1 MRGLGARW
9 LGALSRGALLLGAML
24 LGAMLLTLAFSS
36 HAGML
41 YQWTDDNGQVHFS
54 DQPPAHPHHVRPY
67 ASLTPSPSLYDASSS
82 SAEQPAPALKPPLLT
97 QPKLTPPK
105 SVTLTLVSP
114 NDGATLRS
122 NPGELSV
129 TATVS
134 PLSIP
139 AKQTRLVLDG
149 QPVASPPTISLNAS
163 QRQLDWRLAPI
174 DRGTH
179 QIQVQYLESGKVIA
193 SSSIHHVYLHRAHVN
208 QRHRRQD

>member
-1 MRGLGARW
+1 
-9 LGALSRGALLLGAML
+9 ML

-54 DQPPAHPHHVRPY
+54 DQPPTHPHHVRPY

-82 SAEQPAPALKPPLLT
+82 SAEQPAPA
-97 QPKLTPPK
+97 LTPPK

-193 SSSIHHVYLHRAHVN
+193 SSSIYHVYLHRAHVN

>member
-9 LGALSRGALLLGAML
+9 RGALSRGALL

-54 DQPPAHPHHVRPY
+54 DQPPAHPYHVRPY
-67 ASLTPSPSLYDASSS
+67 ASLTSSPSLYDASSS
-82 SAEQPAPALKPPLLT
+82 SAEQPAPA
-97 QPKLTPPK
+97 LTPPK

>member
-1 MRGLGARW
+1 
-9 LGALSRGALLLGAML
+9 
-24 LGAMLLTLAFSS
+24 MLLTLAFSS

-67 ASLTPSPSLYDASSS
+67 ASLTSSPSLYDASSS
-82 SAEQPAPALKPPLLT
+82 LAEQPAPALTQPLLT

-122 NPGELSV
+122 NPGKLSV

>member
-1 MRGLGARW
+1 MRW
-9 LGALSRGALLLGAML
+9 

-67 ASLTPSPSLYDASSS
+67 SSLTSSSSLSDASSS
-82 SAEQPAPALKPPLLT
+82 PAPHPEPVLTEPRLL
-97 QPKLTPPK
+97 PPK

-122 NPGELSV
+122 NPGKLSV

-134 PLSIP
+134 PRAIP
-139 AKQTRLVLDG
+139 AEQTRLVLDG
-149 QPVASPPTISLNAS
+149 QPVDVLPAISLKAS
-163 QRQLDWRLAPI
+163 QRQLDWRLGPI

-179 QIQVQYLESGKVIA
+179 QIQVQYVESGKVIA